1 MASISASPSPPTGC
15 CIDEDVIDFANRE
28 MDNVV
33 LSLDGRK
40 EIHDRLRVDY
50 AGRGSYD
57 RIVPKF
63 QKLVEARGDK
73 SYYMRGTF
81 THCKPG
87 LYQGRVSHGG
97 PGLPGAEHGA
107 CSLRP

>member
-1 MASISASPSPPTGC
+1 ML
-15 CIDEDVIDFANRE
+15 IDEDVIDFANRE

-73 SYYMRGTF
+73 SYYMQGTF
-81 THCKPG
+81 THANPDFTKDV
-87 LYQGRVSHGG
+87 VSHGG
-97 PGLPGAEHGA
+97 PGLSGAEHGA